1 MHHYNID
8 TKKKP
13 TDVEKLTT
21 TFVMN
26 GKIESAREIVKFL
39 QGFSDS
45 DNLKEYLAAFAK
57 IADAPLRIIVEDITA
72 LTGDQLEALRCGDQ
86 VIKRDNSGDH
96 CYTVSFKGAT
106 GRCLTYC
113 DCENVETVAY
123 EKTGDTWA
131 YDSTDVTHIA
141 G

>member
-1 MHHYNID
+1 MADYVLD
-8 TKKKP
+8 TQKKP
-13 TDVEKLTT
+13 TDVEKLTK

-26 GKIESAREIVKFL
+26 GKIESTREIINFL
-39 QGFSDS
+39 KGFSDE
-45 DNLKEYLAAFAK
+45 DNLKSMVP
-57 IADAPLRIIVEDITA
+57 IRIIVTDITA
-72 LTGDQLEALRCGDQ
+72 LTGEQLEALRCGDQ
-86 VIKRDNSGDH
+86 VIKRDSSGDH

>member
-1 MHHYNID
+1 MANYIC
-8 TKKKP
+8 KKNEKP
-13 TDVEKLTT
+13 TDVDKLTK
-21 TFVMN
+21 TFVQN
-26 GKIESAREIVKFL
+26 GKIESVREIVKFL

-45 DNLKEYLAAFAK
+45 DNLHDMVP
-57 IADAPLRIIVEDITA
+57 IRIIVTDITA

-131 YDSTDVTHIA
+131 YDSTDVTHI
-141 G
+141 GG